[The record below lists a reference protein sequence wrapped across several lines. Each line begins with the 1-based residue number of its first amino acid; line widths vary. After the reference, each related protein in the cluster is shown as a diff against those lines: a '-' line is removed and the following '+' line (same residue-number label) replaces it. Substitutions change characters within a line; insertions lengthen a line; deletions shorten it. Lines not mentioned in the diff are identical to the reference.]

1 LSGRCHLIRN
11 RDRHRCLTS
20 FKRPRQINQA
30 LDRPPAGLRRRG
42 PRHVHLRYTNAGCSH
57 PVSWLYICAAGNLL
71 LGVDACETLVPAATA
86 AAAALTSS
94 GRGDGPLSCSH
105 THLRYNAG
113 CSRSVS
119 WLYIRAA
126 GNLVLGVET
135 CETLVQLPPPL
146 RRWRPSSLFCP
157 LRTMQGKSEPRA
169 FAKTHLRL
177 MELPLVPSL
186 FVGNGQIWTGP
197 CITPHRA
204 RPLTRGAPARSR
216 DAAGFSAAAAGADVP
231 TPGLRWRYGSAT
243 KKVSSRSHSL
253 FLVSPTRLIH
263 VSCFPSS
270 LTAPGCVLLLP
281 PAHWSVSIRPSST
294 VTRRCAHR

>member
-1 LSGRCHLIRN
+1 
-11 RDRHRCLTS
+11 
-20 FKRPRQINQA
+20 
-30 LDRPPAGLRRRG
+30 
-42 PRHVHLRYTNAGCSH
+42 
-57 PVSWLYICAAGNLL
+57 
-71 LGVDACETLVPAATA
+71 
-86 AAAALTSS
+86 
-94 GRGDGPLSCSH
+94 
-105 THLRYNAG
+105 
-113 CSRSVS
+113 
-119 WLYIRAA
+119 
-126 GNLVLGVET
+126 
-135 CETLVQLPPPL
+135 
-146 RRWRPSSLFCP
+146 
-157 LRTMQGKSEPRA
+157 MQGKSEPRA